1 MKSLGK
7 FNRLNKNEQLLR
19 MKLLKYEVDN
29 FGPISMDVV
38 EKFMRE
44 DEYFSNINVEESMES
59 LTAQSYMR
67 VNKENK
73 ICYIYPV
80 SCEKTD
86 YRVTLSNGKS
96 FYAMC
101 AIDAMGAVVTFH
113 EPAIIDSISRDTRE
127 KIRLTVN
134 KDGIVEASPDR
145 GFLVSYYDTFGE
157 VKDFNC

>member
-1 MKSLGK
+1 MNSLGK
-7 FNRLNKNEQLLR
+7 FNKLNKNEQLLR

-44 DEYFSNINVEESMES
+44 DDYFSNITVEELMEN
-59 LTAQSYMR
+59 LTSQSYMR
-67 VNKENK
+67 TNKENK
-73 ICYIYPV
+73 ICYIYPI

-86 YRVTLSNGKS
+86 YRVTLSDGKS

-113 EPAIIDSISRDTRE
+113 EPVIIDSVSKDTGE
-127 KIRLTVN
+127 KIRVEVD
-134 KDGIVEASPDR
+134 KKGIVNASPDR
-145 GFLVSYYDTFGE
+145 DFFVSYYDTFGE